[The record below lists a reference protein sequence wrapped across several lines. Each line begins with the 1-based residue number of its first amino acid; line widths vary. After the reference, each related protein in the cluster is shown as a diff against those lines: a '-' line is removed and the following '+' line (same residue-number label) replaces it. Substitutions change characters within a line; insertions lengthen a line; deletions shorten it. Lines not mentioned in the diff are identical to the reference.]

1 MKIIFLGT
9 PDFAVP
15 TLKNLIAHHE
25 VVGVVTQPDKPVGRS
40 GKLMPSPVKIEALKN
55 DIPVFQFNKIRREG
69 EEPLKALNADIMV
82 TCAYGQILD
91 EKILNLT
98 PNGVYNVHGSLLPK
112 YRGAS
117 PIQWSIINGEKET
130 GITILKSG
138 IGIDDGPT
146 IYAKALEIGE
156 EETAGELF
164 ERLSILGAEC
174 IIEALKL
181 IESGNFELIPQDE
194 SKATHCKMF
203 KADFGKLDFSKT
215 AYELVNFVRGL
226 NPSPIA
232 YFKLNGARFKVFKAK
247 AVDKEFLNTF
257 GVKFEDLQ
265 IGEIALARVKQ
276 GLFIKANDGYL
287 SILEIQAENSKK
299 MDIKSFLNGKK
310 IEERILVDN
319 E

>member
-1 MKIIFLGT
+1 MRVVFLGT

-15 TLKNLIAHHE
+15 TLKNLIEHHE

-40 GKLMPSPVKIEALKN
+40 GKLMPSPVKVEALKHG
-55 DIPVFQFNKIRREG
+55 IPVFQFNRIRKEG
-69 EEPLKALNADIMV
+69 EESLKALNADIMV

-117 PIQWSIINGEKET
+117 PIQWAIINGEKET

-146 IYAKALEIGE
+146 IYSKSIEILE

-164 ERLSILGAEC
+164 DRLSILGAEC
-174 IIEALKL
+174 IIEALKKL
-181 IESGNFELIPQDE
+181 ESGDYELVPQNNE
-194 SKATHCKMF
+194 KATHCKMF
-203 KADFGKLDFSKT
+203 KADFGKLDFEKN
-215 AYELVNFVRGL
+215 AQELVNFIRGL

-232 YFKLNGARFKVFKAK
+232 YFKINGARFKVFKAK
-247 AVDKEFLNTF
+247 AVQKDFLNNW
-257 GVKFEDLQ
+257 GINFEELKN
-265 IGEIALARVKQ
+265 GEIALARVKQ

-310 IEERILVDN
+310 LEERIVVDN